1 MTPGE
6 IGRDLRAKGY
16 TPEPFTGDEHERT
29 YLPESTLGRDY
40 YDDYGAS

>member
-6 IGRDLRAKGY
+6 IGCDLRAKGF
-16 TPEPFTGDEHERT
+16 TPEPFAGDEHERI

-40 YDDYGAS
+40 YDYDGS